1 MASVTRLPYFVA
13 NVKDEPKALLKVMLN
28 LKDLDVGLSGL
39 WGFASKEGKGELFV
53 VARESEALKTAW
65 KESGLFAKEGT
76 GFFISGPDR
85 TGALIETLENLV
97 RWGINIRAIDAI
109 AVGSVFGSF
118 LWVDD
123 EDVERAAIA
132 LGLP

>member
-1 MASVTRLPYFVA
+1 MASITRLPYFVA
-13 NVKDEPKALLKVMLN
+13 NIKDEPGALLKIMVD
-28 LKDLDVGLSGL
+28 LKKRDICLSGL
-39 WGFASKEGKGELFV
+39 WGFASKDNKGELFV
-53 VARESEALKTAW
+53 VARDSDTLKAAW
-65 KESGLFAKEGT
+65 KESGLFAKEGV

-85 TGALIETLENLV
+85 TGALIETLESLV
-97 RWGINIRAIDAI
+97 KWGINIRAIDAI

-123 EDVERAAIA
+123 EDVERAASA